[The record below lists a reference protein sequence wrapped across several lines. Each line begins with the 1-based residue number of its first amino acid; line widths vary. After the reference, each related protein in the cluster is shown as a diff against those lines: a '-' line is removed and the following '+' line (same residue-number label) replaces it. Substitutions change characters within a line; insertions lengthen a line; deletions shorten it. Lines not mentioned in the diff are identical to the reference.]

1 MTKQEALESY
11 ELACEFE
18 GSDPKS
24 HLLFDESD
32 PNLTERQKGLN
43 ATEKLKVLIRV
54 ANDGKIPQV
63 GERRYFPYFEKD
75 GSGRWVFDYY
85 YFNYQY
91 TIVGSRLEYLSLDMM
106 KLIVDKHIDLYNLH
120 LDN

>member
-1 MTKQEALESY
+1 MTKLEALQSY

-18 GSDPKS
+18 GTDPQS

-54 ANDGKIPQV
+54 ANDGKVVQV
-63 GERRYFPYFEKD
+63 GERRLFPDFEKD
-75 GSGRWVFDYY
+75 SSGRWVFN
-85 YFNYQY
+85 YFFDFFQVSL
-91 TIVGSRLEYLSLDMM
+91 VGSRLEYRSVEML
-106 KLIVDKHIDLYNLH
+106 KLITKKHIDLYNLH
-120 LDN
+120 LEN